1 MLCALF
7 VGIIVAI
14 GVLNS
19 KVYDFLTD
27 PALLKVSRTSDDKE
41 SGWVC
46 GNSRCVDDDD
56 DDDVNDDSVEMK
68 SKVTSNT
75 PYTNMEAV
83 NDSTAIDAVMT

>member
-27 PALLKVSRTSDDKE
+27 PALLKVTRTSDDKE

-46 GNSRCVDDDD
+46 GNSRYVDDD

-75 PYTNMEAV
+75 PYTNMETV
-83 NDSTAIDAVMT
+83 NDSTATDAVMT